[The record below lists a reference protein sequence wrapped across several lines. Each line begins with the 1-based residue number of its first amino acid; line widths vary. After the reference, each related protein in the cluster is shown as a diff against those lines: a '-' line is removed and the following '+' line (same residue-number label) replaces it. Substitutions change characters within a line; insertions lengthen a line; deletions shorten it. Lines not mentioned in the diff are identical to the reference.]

1 MTNSSKNGSGL
12 NGGDAKSARPVT
24 GRLYTGLLNP
34 RLLLALGACLLGV
47 AILAANEA
55 IVRQEIKDSAKS
67 AGRHNEMLA
76 RSLRDQLGAELAS
89 LASLTRYIAE
99 EAHRNGLQGAA
110 GGMARMIAARAGK
123 SADFFLFDAQGG
135 MVWSSREVKFRPE
148 IIADYLAARQVDAPF
163 LRLGAVPAGAAHAA
177 WFIHL
182 VHPVAA
188 RDGGV
193 SGLVLAVIDVAL
205 LQRSYG
211 ERRPGKDG
219 VLALLGADGAPLVGV
234 SGGNIVA
241 GNELAGEAW
250 IRPRQRMARGCR
262 TEFMDSPAGGSS
274 RISSFC
280 GMEVPPLLVAVSEDA
295 GEAMA
300 GSRITVQRYR
310 TITLLL
316 IGLLAGGTLLMLAL
330 LMRQQAT
337 QGALRNSEARFK
349 ALNALGSDWYWEAD
363 AEYRLTQVSAGFT
376 RISGRAGDELLG
388 KKRWEAGFITP
399 AGTDWSGHKAV
410 IARNA
415 PFRELVLRYVGPQ
428 GVVAYASISGEPV
441 FREDGSLAG
450 YRGVGKDVTSEF
462 VLRQRLRMQHDI
474 TRILSREQQGREALR
489 AVIETICRTM
499 EWTWGAHRHLDPE
512 TLLLTCH
519 EYWLA
524 PEAGTAAGV
533 FAEFAQ
539 QPKAGDPENGVVS
552 RAIVRGETLWFTDH
566 MALNLRRSRLAR
578 EAGLMGVV
586 AVPVRR
592 NSGIA
597 DALEFFSTRI
607 EAPDQVTLDT
617 LGAIASEVGQFMD
630 RIEAQQVSTHL
641 ERERRHLLERLE
653 LQLGHMP
660 VACVLEDRNFR
671 VVYCNPAAE
680 QVFGYTSGELRG
692 RDMVELVVPEAL
704 RKQAGLRRAR
714 LRAGDRHVVNTGEN
728 IRKDGG
734 RILCD
739 WSNTPLTDESG
750 EFTGVLATAQ
760 DVTERMSMVAALEES
775 EERYRQI
782 FAATPLPMWVTEA
795 RTPKFLAVNDAA
807 IAKYGYTREEFGEMT
822 SIDLQIEENR
832 GQVLEQLQERDPTLT
847 TRYERR
853 HVTRDGR
860 QISVEVTAQPFL
872 FGGQQARLIVAIDI
886 TDRRR
891 AQQAL
896 EDSEARFRVL
906 FEQASV
912 GIAVREL
919 SGRPRFLRVN
929 RKLCEILGYSEA
941 ELLRMTTIDLT
952 PDEDMAS
959 THEMNRQ
966 LMAGIVTG
974 YSRRKRYR
982 RKDGRIIWVNLSVS
996 RFVEGGAGEKV
1007 PYLISVI
1014 ADITEQVESEE
1025 RVLESEARYRQIFAL
1040 TPLPMY
1046 LRDERALKFIDI
1058 NDACLA
1064 MYGYTREEML
1074 SLSLGDIQAP
1084 ANREHYRDELSRST
1098 GIVERLQKQHA
1109 RRNGEIFD
1117 VEIYSYP
1124 MTLSGRKVR
1133 LVLVRDM
1140 AEQLSMERQLR
1151 DNESRLRAIVDNV
1164 PAVIAFFD
1172 DSRQLQYSNLAFDQW
1187 FGPARL
1193 DVRGGM
1199 MRVEQDV
1206 SQYGEILMPLLA
1218 QALCGEEITAERSL
1232 DTRAGVRVARLTLIP
1247 HVADDGSVAGVHLM
1261 GYDLTDFRKAEAEV
1275 RQLNAELEQRV
1286 VQRTQAL
1293 AAANRELEAFSYS
1306 VSHDLRAPL
1315 RTIDGF
1321 SRILLENHAAMLD
1334 DTGRGHLERVRAAS
1348 QRMTVLIDDLLE
1360 LARVTRRELHIRN
1373 CDLTG
1378 LSREI
1383 AAELQAVEPGRRTKI
1398 RVAQGMTVAADAGL
1412 LRIAMDNLLRNA
1424 WKFTSRKS
1432 CAVIEVGCLAA
1443 ADSRTYFVR
1452 DNGVGFD
1459 MAHAGKLFGAFQRLH
1474 NEAEFQGTGI
1484 GLALVQR
1491 VIRCHGGRIWAE
1503 AEPDRGAT
1511 FFFSVPDQERLNGEP
1526 GQDSPLR
1533 AET

>member
-1 MTNSSKNGSGL
+1 MTNSSRNGSGL
-12 NGGDAKSARPVT
+12 NGGDARSSRPVA
-24 GRLYTGLLNP
+24 GWLRAGLLNL

-47 AILAANEA
+47 AILVANEA
-55 IVRQEIKDSAKS
+55 IIREEIKASAQS

-89 LASLTRYIAE
+89 LASLTRYIAG
-99 EAHRNGLQGAA
+99 EAQRIGLQGAA
-110 GGMARMIAARAGK
+110 GEMARMIAVRTGK
-123 SADFFLFDAQGG
+123 SADFFLLDAQGG
-135 MVWSSREVKFRPE
+135 TVLSSREAKFRPE
-148 IIADYLAARQVDAPF
+148 ILAGYLAARQVDAPF
-163 LRLGAVPAGAAHAA
+163 LRLSAAPAGAAHAA

-211 ERRPGKDG
+211 EMHPGKDG

-234 SGGNIVA
+234 SGGSIVA
-241 GNELAGEAW
+241 GNELAGQAW
-250 IRPRQRMARGCR
+250 IRPLQRMVRGCR
-262 TEFMDSPAGGSS
+262 TEFMDSPAGGSD

-300 GSRITVQRYR
+300 GRITVRRYR

-330 LMRQQAT
+330 LTRQRAT
-337 QGALRNSEARFK
+337 QDALRNSESRFK

-363 AEYRLTQVSAGFT
+363 AEYRMTHVSEGFSKV
-376 RISGRAGDELLG
+376 SGRTGDELQG
-388 KKRWEAGFITP
+388 KPRWEAGFVTP
-399 AGTDWSGHKAV
+399 TGSDWSAHKAV
-410 IARNA
+410 IARRA

-428 GVVAYASISGEPV
+428 GVVAYGSISGEPV
-441 FREDGSLAG
+441 FRDDGSLAG
-450 YRGVGKDVTSEF
+450 YRGVGKDITSEF
-462 VLRQRLRMQHDI
+462 VLRQRLRMQHDV
-474 TRILSREQQGREALR
+474 TRILSRETQDREALR

-524 PEAGTAAGV
+524 PEAGAAAGV
-533 FAEFAQ
+533 FVEFAQ
-539 QPKAGDPENGVVS
+539 QPKAGDPENGMVS
-552 RAIVRGETLWFTDH
+552 RSIMRGEILWFTDH

-592 NSGIA
+592 SSGIA
-597 DALEFFSTRI
+597 DALEFFSGRI

-630 RIEAQQVSTHL
+630 RIEAQQASTHL
-641 ERERRHLLERLE
+641 ERERRHLLDRLE
-653 LQLGHMP
+653 LQLEHMP

-671 VVYCNPAAE
+671 VIYCNPAAE
-680 QVFGYTSGELRG
+680 RVFGYTSGELRG
-692 RDMVELVVPEAL
+692 RDIVELVVPEAL
-704 RKQAGLRRAR
+704 REQVELRRAR
-714 LRAGDRHVVNTGEN
+714 LRAGDRLVVNTGEN
-728 IRKDGG
+728 IRKDGR

-739 WSNTPLTDESG
+739 WSHTPLTDEAG

-795 RTPKFLAVNDAA
+795 QVPKFLAVNDAA
-807 IAKYGYTREEFGEMT
+807 IAKYGYTREEFGNM
-822 SIDLQIEENR
+822 SAIDLQVEEDR
-832 GQVLEQLQERDPTLT
+832 GQVLEQLQERDPALT

-872 FGGQQARLIVAIDI
+872 FGGQPARLIVAIDI
-886 TDRRR
+886 TDRRH

-896 EDSEARFRVL
+896 EDSEARFRAV

-912 GIAVREL
+912 GIAVREF

-929 RKLCEILGYSEA
+929 RKLCEILGYSED
-941 ELLRMTTIDLT
+941 ELLRMTTTDLT

-959 THEMNRQ
+959 TREMNRR
-966 LMAGIVTG
+966 LMSGTVSG
-974 YSRRKRYR
+974 YARRKRYR

-996 RFVEGGAGEKV
+996 QFVEGGAGEKI

-1046 LRDERALKFIDI
+1046 LRDEQALKFIDV

-1064 MYGYTREEML
+1064 MYGYSREEML
-1074 SLSLGDIQAP
+1074 SLTLADIQTP
-1084 ANREHYRDELSRST
+1084 ANREHYRDELDHPA
-1098 GIVERLQKQHA
+1098 GIIERLQKQHA

-1117 VEIYSYP
+1117 VEIYSCP
-1124 MTLSGRKVR
+1124 TTLSGRKVR

-1140 AEQLSMERQLR
+1140 TEQLNMERQLR

-1172 DSRQLQYSNLAFDQW
+1172 DRRQLQYSNLAFDRW

-1193 DVRGGM
+1193 DVRDGV

-1206 SQYGEILMPLLA
+1206 SQYGEILMPLLE
-1218 QALCGEEITAERSL
+1218 QALRGEEITAERSL

-1286 VQRTQAL
+1286 GQRTQAL
-1293 AAANRELEAFSYS
+1293 AAANRELESFSYS

-1321 SRILLENHAAMLD
+1321 SRILLEDHAARLD
-1334 DTGRGHLERVRAAS
+1334 DAGRGYLERVRAAS
-1348 QRMTVLIDDLLE
+1348 QRMTMLIDDLLE
-1360 LARVTRRELHIRN
+1360 LARVTRRELHIRH

-1383 AAELQAVEPGRRTKI
+1383 AAELQAAEPGRKTKI
-1398 RVAQGMTVAADAGL
+1398 RVAEGMTVAADAGL

-1424 WKFTSRKS
+1424 WKFTGRKS
-1432 CAVIEVGCLAA
+1432 GAVIEVGCLTA
-1443 ADSRTYFVR
+1443 ADGRTYFVR

-1474 NEAEFQGTGI
+1474 SDAEFQGTGI

-1491 VIRCHGGRIWAE
+1491 VIRRHGGRIWAE

-1511 FFFSVPDQERLNGEP
+1511 FFFSLPDQEPLTGEP